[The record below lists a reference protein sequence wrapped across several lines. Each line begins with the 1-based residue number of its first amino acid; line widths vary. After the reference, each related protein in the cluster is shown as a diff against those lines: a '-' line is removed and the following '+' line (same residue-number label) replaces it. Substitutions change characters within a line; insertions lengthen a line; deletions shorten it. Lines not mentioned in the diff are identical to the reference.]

1 MYKRQSRHNRA
12 PHHTAQR
19 RSDFKRALAARS
31 RHAHAANPAAPP
43 ADQRMSQLSSPPH
56 PHQLSCPPHAASRQP
71 RQHSSPSQCLSLPGS
86 AKYTRERAYK
96 TTEHN
101 LKQSTRSCGVTV
113 CKMCCASVLPARLR
127 HTGVPSDP
135 IDRKD
140 SIGSTIALRKRAEP
154 GFRSSPAPLRHGRR
168 TGRRVFLK
176 SYQNPKQSVAAV

>member
-1 MYKRQSRHNRA
+1 
-12 PHHTAQR
+12 
-19 RSDFKRALAARS
+19 
-31 RHAHAANPAAPP
+31 
-43 ADQRMSQLSSPPH
+43 MSQLSSPPH

-176 SYQNPKQSVAAV
+176 SYQNPKQSVAAVTSASASSFWGLMWCCLRCWWW